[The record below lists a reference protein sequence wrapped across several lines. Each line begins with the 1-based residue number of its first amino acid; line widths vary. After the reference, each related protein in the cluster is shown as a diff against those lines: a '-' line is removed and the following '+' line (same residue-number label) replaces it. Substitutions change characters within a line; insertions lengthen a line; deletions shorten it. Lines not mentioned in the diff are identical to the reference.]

1 MFLSKIRRKALLFAK
16 KTAII
21 NVLILRRTLITLRC
35 LYAIIQHFSKEINR
49 RKNKKII
56 FVKFSFSRP
65 TVPELRL
72 FSSSGVSPSYGRFFR
87 RRYSSLSEPLA
98 ARLRAPILSFHL
110 KRATKRTART
120 EYKNLP
126 TGAVPC
132 LSVPFQKITPKT
144 ITR

>member
-1 MFLSKIRRKALLFAK
+1 MLFAK

-21 NVLILRRTLITLRC
+21 NVLVLRRTLITFRC

-49 RKNKKII
+49 RKKKKII
-56 FVKFSFSRP
+56 FVKFSFSRRS
-65 TVPELRL
+65 VPESRL
-72 FSSSGVSPSYGRFFR
+72 FFSSDVSPIVRQVLPTAIFFLIR
-87 RRYSSLSEPLA
+87 A
-98 ARLRAPILSFHL
+98 ACRATSRDELKHSFKTRAETHRAP
-110 KRATKRTART
+110 

-132 LSVPFQKITPKT
+132 LSVPFQKNTPKT